1 MHVFDPEC
9 AAPPDR
15 ERRFARAEFRGLAE
29 TPAGSQP
36 FANICDAPSRRA
48 YANDVAAFAG

>member
-1 MHVFDPEC
+1 MHVFDPER

-29 TPAGSQP
+29 IPAGFQP
-36 FANICDAPSRRA
+36 FANICDAASRRA